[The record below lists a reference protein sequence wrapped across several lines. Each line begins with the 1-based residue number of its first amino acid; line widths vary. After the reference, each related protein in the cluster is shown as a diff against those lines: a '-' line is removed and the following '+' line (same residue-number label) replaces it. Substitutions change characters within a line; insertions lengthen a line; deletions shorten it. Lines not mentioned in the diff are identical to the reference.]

1 MENPPLSAET
11 RWKDRAETVIIGGGC
26 IGVSL
31 AYHLAKAGMKDVVLL
46 EKSELTAGSTWH
58 ARRYT
63 EDVSSRHPKA
73 GLTTY
78 FHPGI
83 NLKKIHYASI
93 KLYEKLE
100 EETGQISE
108 EFGHIIMC
116 VVTLMACEMFNV
128 VEKSNECVVGF
139 HQPGSIRIATT
150 PVRVDEFKYQMT
162 RTGWHATEQYIIEP
176 EKIQEMF
183 PLLNMNK
190 ILAGLYNP
198 GDGHIDPYSL
208 TMALAAG
215 ARKYGALLKYP
226 APVTSLIPRSDGT
239 WDVETPQGS
248 MRANRIVNAAVF
260 CIVQV
265 YGALWPRDTCIASH
279 VTWANYSFVKRREQF
294 SSQKAVMTAPRFWAH
309 EVGKMV
315 GLEHPLIP
323 VQHQYV
329 VTSTIPEV
337 KALKR
342 ELPVLRDLEGSYYL
356 RQERDGLLFGPY
368 ESQEK
373 MKVQDSWV
381 TNGVPPAGS
390 KEREKR
396 QLVMEKLKKH
406 IFRFPGFG
414 KELFESD
421 LDRIMEHVE
430 AAMEMVPVLKKA
442 DIINIVNGPITYSPD
457 ILPMVGPHQG
467 VRNYWVAIGFG
478 YGIIHAGGVGKYLSD
493 WILHGE
499 PPFDLIEL
507 DPNRYGKWTTTQ
519 YTEAKARESYGFNN
533 IVGYPKEERF
543 AGRPTQRVSGLYKI
557 LESKCSMG
565 FHAGWEQPHWFYKPG
580 QDTRYRPSFR
590 RTNWFEPVGSEYKQV
605 MQSVGV
611 IDLSPFGKFNIK
623 GQDSVRLLD
632 HLFANV
638 IPKVGFTN
646 ISHMLTPKGR
656 VYAELT
662 VSHQTPGE
670 FLLITGSGSELHDLR
685 KLFGVRDPVPTP
697 PKEWIEEEAVNG
709 GYDVEIQ
716 NITDE
721 LGVLGIAGPQA
732 RKVLQKLTSEDLS
745 DDVFKF
751 LQTKSL
757 KVSNIPVTAI
767 RISYTGE
774 LGWELYHRRED
785 SVALYDIIMNA
796 GQEEGIDNFGTYAMN
811 ALRLEKAFRAWGSEM
826 NCDTNPLEAGL
837 DYFIKL
843 NKPADFIGKQALK
856 QIKAKGL
863 TRRLVCLTL
872 ATDDVDPE
880 GNESIWYDG
889 KVVGNTTSGSYSY
902 SVQKSLAFAYVPVEL
917 SKVGQQVEVELLGTN
932 YPATVIQEP
941 LVLTEPAR
949 NRLRKKNGKDKI

>member
-1 MENPPLSAET
+1 MLRPGAQRLWSRGLRGSPGLPRSVRGREGEEKLPSSTEAK
-11 RWKDRAETVIIGGGC
+11 WKDTAETVVIGGGC
-26 IGVSL
+26 VGVSL

-58 ARRYT
+58 A
-63 EDVSSRHPKA
+63 A

-83 NLKKIHYASI
+83 NLKKIHYYSI

-100 EETGQISE
+100 EETGQ
-108 EFGHIIMC
+108 M
-116 VVTLMACEMFNV
+116 
-128 VEKSNECVVGF
+128 VGF

-176 EKIQEMF
+176 EKIQELF

-226 APVTSLIPRSDGT
+226 APVTALNPRPDGT

-248 MRANRIVNAAVF
+248 VRANRIVNAA
-260 CIVQV
+260 
-265 YGALWPRDTCIASH
+265 G
-279 VTWANYSFVKRREQF
+279 
-294 SSQKAVMTAPRFWAH
+294 FWAR
-309 EVGKMV
+309 EVGKMI

-329 VTSTIPEV
+329 ITSTIPEV

-381 TNGVPPAGS
+381 TSGVP
-390 KEREKR
+390 
-396 QLVMEKLKKH
+396 
-406 IFRFPGFG
+406 PGFG

-421 LDRIMEHVE
+421 LDRIMDHVE

-493 WILHGE
+493 WILQGE

-507 DPNRYGKWTTTQ
+507 DPNRYGKWTTPQ

-543 AGRPTQRVSGLYKI
+543 AGRPTQRIGGLYKT

-580 QDTRYRPSFR
+580 QDPQYKPSFY

-605 MQSVGV
+605 MQRVGV

-623 GQDSVRLLD
+623 GQDSIRLLD

-646 ISHMLTPKGR
+646 INHMLTPKGQ

-662 VSHQTPGE
+662 VSHQSPGE

-685 KLFGVRDPVPTP
+685 
-697 PKEWIEEEAVNG
+697 WIEEAAVKG
-709 GYDVEIQ
+709 GYDVQIK

-721 LGVLGIAGPQA
+721 LGVLGVAGPLA

-757 KVSNIPVTAI
+757 KMSSIPVTAI

-774 LGWELYHRRED
+774 LGWELYHSRED
-785 SVALYDIIMNA
+785 SAALYDAVMDA

-811 ALRLEKAFRAWGSEM
+811 VLRLEKAFRAWGSEM

-837 DYFIKL
+837 EYFVKL

-863 TRRLVCLTL
+863 RRRLVCLTL
-872 ATDDVDPE
+872 ATEDVDPE
-880 GNESIWYDG
+880 GNESIWYKG
-889 KVVGNTTSGSYSY
+889 KNADFTLTTAVNKYFCSA
-902 SVQKSLAFAYVPVEL
+902 LFCRPF
-917 SKVGQQVEVELLGTN
+917 SKHQQGQ
-932 YPATVIQEP
+932 
-941 LVLTEPAR
+941 
-949 NRLRKKNGKDKI
+949 

>member
-1 MENPPLSAET
+1 MAEV
-11 RWKDRAETVIIGGGC
+11 RRRLAHASCDQS
-26 IGVSL
+26 VSFVS
-31 AYHLAKAGMKDVVLL
+31 HLPCNVTGSFVDLPAL
-46 EKSELTAGSTWH
+46 EW
-58 ARRYT
+58 
-63 EDVSSRHPKA
+63 A

-83 NLKKIHYASI
+83 NLKKIHYDSI
-93 KLYEKLE
+93 KLYERLE
-100 EETGQISE
+100 EETGQ
-108 EFGHIIMC
+108 
-116 VVTLMACEMFNV
+116 
-128 VEKSNECVVGF
+128 VVGF
-139 HQPGSIRIATT
+139 HQPGSIRLATT

-162 RTGWHATEQYIIEP
+162 RTNWHATEQYIIEP

-190 ILAGLYNP
+190 VLAGLYNP

-226 APVTSLIPRSDGT
+226 APVTSLKLRPDGT

-248 MRANRIVNAAVF
+248 VRANRIVNAA
-260 CIVQV
+260 
-265 YGALWPRDTCIASH
+265 G
-279 VTWANYSFVKRREQF
+279 
-294 SSQKAVMTAPRFWAH
+294 FWAR
-309 EVGKMV
+309 EVGKMI

-373 MKVQDSWV
+373 MKLQASWV
-381 TNGVPPAGS
+381 AHGVP
-390 KEREKR
+390 
-396 QLVMEKLKKH
+396 
-406 IFRFPGFG
+406 PGFG

-421 LDRIMEHVE
+421 LDRIADHLE
-430 AAMEMVPVLKKA
+430 AAMEMIPVLKRA

-499 PPFDLIEL
+499 PPYDLIEL

-543 AGRPTQRVSGLYKI
+543 AGRPTQRVSGLYKT

-580 QDTRYRPSFR
+580 QDSQYRPSFR

-605 MQSVGV
+605 MQRVGV
-611 IDLSPFGKFNIK
+611 IDLSPFGKLDIK
-623 GQDSVRLLD
+623 GRDSMRLLD
-632 HLFANV
+632 HLCANV

-662 VSHQTPGE
+662 VSHQSPGE
-670 FLLITGSGSELHDLR
+670 FLLITGSGSELHDLSYR
-685 KLFGVRDPVPTP
+685 
-697 PKEWIEEEAVNG
+697 WIEEAAIRG

-721 LGVLGIAGPQA
+721 LGVLGVAGPYA
-732 RKVLQKLTSEDLS
+732 RRVLQKLTSEDLS

-757 KVSNIPVTAI
+757 KISDIPVTAI
-767 RISYTGE
+767 RISYTVTPVKGFVRPPEGDGAHRLGTAALDDGPSTSSLRCE

-785 SVALYDIIMNA
+785 SAALYERIMSA
-796 GQEEGIDNFGTYAMN
+796 GQEEGIGNFGTYALN

-837 DYFIKL
+837 GYFVKL

-856 QIKAKGL
+856 NIKAQGL
-863 TRRLVCLTL
+863 RRRL
-872 ATDDVDPE
+872 
-880 GNESIWYDG
+880 G

-902 SVQKSLAFAYVPVEL
+902 SIQKSLAFAYVPVEL
-917 SKVGQQVEVELLGTN
+917 SEVGQQVEVELLGKN
-932 YPATVIQEP
+932 YPATIIQEP
-941 LVLTEPAR
+941 LVLTEPTR
-949 NRLRKKNGKDKI
+949 TRLQKDGKKTNLEKDPFPTTKL

>member
-1 MENPPLSAET
+1 MFRSGGQWLRGLRLPRFPPRGTPGRPRSVCSRE
-11 RWKDRAETVIIGGGC
+11 
-26 IGVSL
+26 GVRVSKGFRCQDSPIPTPFPSRLL
-31 AYHLAKAGMKDVVLL
+31 A
-46 EKSELTAGSTWH
+46 
-58 ARRYT
+58 
-63 EDVSSRHPKA
+63 VSSVIYPEMVYGEANTGVYTRGKPTLICRNTMERQSRSSDNWRWLCWCESGLSLGQSRHERCGPPGKIGA
-73 GLTTY
+73 HCWIYLARSLTTY

-83 NLKKIHYASI
+83 NLKKIHYYSI

-100 EETGQISE
+100 EETGQ
-108 EFGHIIMC
+108 
-116 VVTLMACEMFNV
+116 A
-128 VEKSNECVVGF
+128 VGF

-226 APVTSLIPRSDGT
+226 APVTSLKPRSDGT
-239 WDVETPQGS
+239 WDVETLQGS
-248 MRANRIVNAAVF
+248 VRANRIVNAA
-260 CIVQV
+260 
-265 YGALWPRDTCIASH
+265 G
-279 VTWANYSFVKRREQF
+279 
-294 SSQKAVMTAPRFWAH
+294 FWAR
-309 EVGKMV
+309 EVGKMI

-329 VTSTIPEV
+329 VTSSIPEV

-342 ELPVLRDLEGSYYL
+342 ELPVLRDLEGSFYL

-373 MKVQDSWV
+373 MKVQDTWV
-381 TNGVPPAGS
+381 TKGVP
-390 KEREKR
+390 
-396 QLVMEKLKKH
+396 
-406 IFRFPGFG
+406 PGFG

-421 LDRIMEHVE
+421 LDRIMEHIE
-430 AAMEMVPVLKKA
+430 IAMEMVPVLKKA
-442 DIINIVNGPITYSPD
+442 DIINVVNGPITYSPD

-543 AGRPTQRVSGLYKI
+543 AGRPTQRVSGLYKT

-580 QDTRYRPSFR
+580 QDTGYRPSFR

-605 MQSVGV
+605 MQRVGV

-623 GQDSVRLLD
+623 GQDSIKLLD

-662 VSHQTPGE
+662 VSHQSPGE

-685 KLFGVRDPVPTP
+685 
-697 PKEWIEEEAVNG
+697 WIEEEAVRG
-709 GYDVEIQ
+709 RYDVEIK
-716 NITDE
+716 NVTDE
-721 LGVLGIAGPQA
+721 FGVLGVAGPHA

-745 DDVFKF
+745 DDAFKF

-757 KVSNIPVTAI
+757 KFSNIPVTAI

-785 SVALYDIIMNA
+785 SAALYDVVMNA

-811 ALRLEKAFRAWGSEM
+811 ALRLEKAFRAWGSESPGHLSL
-826 NCDTNPLEAGL
+826 CAELWLSPRSLPTPWDLRTTFQILPSPLSHCTSSFP
-837 DYFIKL
+837 YH
-843 NKPADFIGKQALK
+843 ALF
-856 QIKAKGL
+856 GG
-863 TRRLVCLTL
+863 R
-872 ATDDVDPE
+872 
-880 GNESIWYDG
+880 
-889 KVVGNTTSGSYSY
+889 TT
-902 SVQKSLAFAYVPVEL
+902 KDEL
-917 SKVGQQVEVELLGTN
+917 
-932 YPATVIQEP
+932 
-941 LVLTEPAR
+941 
-949 NRLRKKNGKDKI
+949 

>member
-1 MENPPLSAET
+1 MLRSGGQWLRGLRLPRFPPRGTPGRPRSVCSREGVRISKGFRCQDSPIPIPLPSRLLAVSSVSIRRWSVGRQTQVYIREGNPPSSAET
-11 RWKDRAETVIIGGGC
+11 QWKDRAETVIIGGGC
-26 IGVSL
+26 VGVSL

-58 ARRYT
+58 AVRKT
-63 EDVSSRHPKA
+63 PQNC
-73 GLTTY
+73 LTTY

-83 NLKKIHYASI
+83 NLKKIHYYSI

-100 EETGQISE
+100 EETGQ
-108 EFGHIIMC
+108 
-116 VVTLMACEMFNV
+116 A
-128 VEKSNECVVGF
+128 VGF

-226 APVTSLIPRSDGT
+226 ALVTSLKPRSDGT

-248 MRANRIVNAAVF
+248 VRANRIVNAA
-260 CIVQV
+260 
-265 YGALWPRDTCIASH
+265 
-279 VTWANYSFVKRREQF
+279 
-294 SSQKAVMTAPRFWAH
+294 
-309 EVGKMV
+309 
-315 GLEHPLIP
+315 
-323 VQHQYV
+323 
-329 VTSTIPEV
+329 
-337 KALKR
+337 
-342 ELPVLRDLEGSYYL
+342 
-356 RQERDGLLFGPY
+356 
-368 ESQEK
+368 
-373 MKVQDSWV
+373 
-381 TNGVPPAGS
+381 
-390 KEREKR
+390 
-396 QLVMEKLKKH
+396 
-406 IFRFPGFG
+406 GFG

-421 LDRIMEHVE
+421 LDRIMEHIE
-430 AAMEMVPVLKKA
+430 IAMEMVPVLKKA
-442 DIINIVNGPITYSPD
+442 DIINVVNGPITYSPD

-467 VRNYWVAIGFG
+467 VRNYWVAVGFG

-543 AGRPTQRVSGLYKI
+543 AGRPTQRVSGLYKT

-580 QDTRYRPSFR
+580 QDTGYRPSFR

-605 MQSVGV
+605 MQRVGV

-623 GQDSVRLLD
+623 GQDSIRLLD

-662 VSHQTPGE
+662 VSHQSPGE
-670 FLLITGSGSELHDLR
+670 FLLVTGSGSELHDLR
-685 KLFGVRDPVPTP
+685 
-697 PKEWIEEEAVNG
+697 WIEEEAVRG
-709 GYDVEIQ
+709 RYDVEIK
-716 NITDE
+716 NVTDE
-721 LGVLGIAGPQA
+721 FGVLGVAGPHA

-745 DDVFKF
+745 DDAFKF

-757 KVSNIPVTAI
+757 KFSNIPVTAI

-785 SVALYDIIMNA
+785 SAALYDVIMNA

-837 DYFIKL
+837 EYFVKL
-843 NKPADFIGKQALK
+843 NKPADFIGKEALK
-856 QIKAKGL
+856 QIRAKGL

-880 GNESIWYDG
+880 GNESVWWNG

-902 SVQKSLAFAYVPVEL
+902 SIQKSLAFAYVPIEL
-917 SKVGQQVEVELLGTN
+917 SQVGQQVEVELLGRN
-932 YPATVIQEP
+932 YPATIIQEP
-941 LVLTEPAR
+941 LVLTEQTR
-949 NRLRKKNGKDKI
+949 NQLQKNGGKDKM

>member
-1 MENPPLSAET
+1 MVPRKDNPPLPAET

-26 IGVSL
+26 VGVSL

-58 ARRYT
+58 A
-63 EDVSSRHPKA
+63 A

-83 NLKKIHYASI
+83 NLKKIHYDSI

-100 EETGQISE
+100 EETGQ
-108 EFGHIIMC
+108 
-116 VVTLMACEMFNV
+116 
-128 VEKSNECVVGF
+128 VVGF

-226 APVTSLIPRSDGT
+226 APVTSLKPRSDGT

-248 MRANRIVNAAVF
+248 VRAKRIVNAA
-260 CIVQV
+260 
-265 YGALWPRDTCIASH
+265 G
-279 VTWANYSFVKRREQF
+279 
-294 SSQKAVMTAPRFWAH
+294 FWAR

-315 GLEHPLIP
+315 TRTF
-323 VQHQYV
+323 QHQYV

-337 KALKR
+337 KALKK

-381 TNGVPPAGS
+381 TSGVPSVGS

-396 QLVMEKLKKH
+396 QLVVEKLKKH
-406 IFRFPGFG
+406 APHCFGRLPSDKGVLLLFHHNLNLSSSCSLPLHTLFPYENF
-414 KELFESD
+414 
-421 LDRIMEHVE
+421 
-430 AAMEMVPVLKKA
+430 
-442 DIINIVNGPITYSPD
+442 INWASSVVTTATI
-457 ILPMVGPHQG
+457 
-467 VRNYWVAIGFG
+467 

-543 AGRPTQRVSGLYKI
+543 AGRPTQRVSGLYKT

-565 FHAGWEQPHWFYKPG
+565 FHAGWEQPHWFYKLG
-580 QDTRYRPSFR
+580 QDTGYRPSFR

-605 MQSVGV
+605 MQRVGV

-623 GQDSVRLLD
+623 GQDSTRLLD

-662 VSHQTPGE
+662 VSHQSPGE

-685 KLFGVRDPVPTP
+685 
-697 PKEWIEEEAVNG
+697 WIEEEAVKG
-709 GYDVEIQ
+709 GYNVEIK
-716 NITDE
+716 NVTDE
-721 LGVLGIAGPQA
+721 LGVLGVAGPHA

-785 SVALYDIIMNA
+785 SVALYNAIMNA

-837 DYFIKL
+837 EYFVKL

-856 QIKAKGL
+856 QIKAAGL
-863 TRRLVCLTL
+863 KRRLVCLTL

-880 GNESIWYDG
+880 GNESIWHKG
-889 KVVGNTTSGSYSY
+889 RVVGNTTSGSYSY
-902 SVQKSLAFAYVPVEL
+902 SIQKSLAFAYVPVEL
-917 SKVGQQVEVELLGTN
+917 SKVGQQVEVELLGKH
-932 YPATVIQEP
+932 YPAIIIQEP
-941 LVLTEPAR
+941 LVLTEPTR
-949 NRLRKKNGKDKI
+949 NRLQKKGGKDKI

>member
-1 MENPPLSAET
+1 MLRAGAQRLRGLPLPGLPLPGLLGRPRSACSRGEENPPLSAET

-26 IGVSL
+26 VGVSL

-46 EKSELTAGSTWH
+46 EKLELTAGSTWH
-58 ARRYT
+58 A
-63 EDVSSRHPKA
+63 A

-83 NLKKIHYASI
+83 NLKKIHYYSI

-100 EETGQISE
+100 EETGQ
-108 EFGHIIMC
+108 
-116 VVTLMACEMFNV
+116 
-128 VEKSNECVVGF
+128 VVGF

-183 PLLNMNK
+183 PLLNMSK
-190 ILAGLYNP
+190 VLAGLYNP

-226 APVTSLIPRSDGT
+226 APVTSLKPRSDGT

-248 MRANRIVNAAVF
+248 MRANRVVNAA
-260 CIVQV
+260 
-265 YGALWPRDTCIASH
+265 G
-279 VTWANYSFVKRREQF
+279 
-294 SSQKAVMTAPRFWAH
+294 FWAR
-309 EVGKMV
+309 EVGKMI

-323 VQHQYV
+323 VQHQYL

-342 ELPVLRDLEGSYYL
+342 ELPVLRDLEGSFYL

-381 TNGVPPAGS
+381 TTGVP
-390 KEREKR
+390 
-396 QLVMEKLKKH
+396 
-406 IFRFPGFG
+406 PGFG

-421 LDRIMEHVE
+421 LDRITEHVE
-430 AAMEMVPVLKKA
+430 AAMELVPVLKKA
-442 DIINIVNGPITYSPD
+442 DIITIVNGPITYSPD

-467 VRNYWVAIGFG
+467 VRNYWVAVGFG
-478 YGIIHAGGVGKYLSD
+478 YGIVHAGGVGKYLSD

-507 DPNRYGKWTTTQ
+507 DPNRYGKWTTTE

-557 LESKCSMG
+557 LQSKCSMG

-580 QDTRYRPSFR
+580 QDTQYRPSFR

-605 MQSVGV
+605 MQRVGV

-623 GQDSVRLLD
+623 GQDSIRLLD

-662 VSHQTPGE
+662 VSHQSPGE
-670 FLLITGSGSELHDLR
+670 FLLITGSGSELHDL
-685 KLFGVRDPVPTP
+685 
-697 PKEWIEEEAVNG
+697 
-709 GYDVEIQ
+709 
-716 NITDE
+716 
-721 LGVLGIAGPQA
+721 
-732 RKVLQKLTSEDLS
+732 
-745 DDVFKF
+745 
-751 LQTKSL
+751 
-757 KVSNIPVTAI
+757 
-767 RISYTGE
+767 E

-785 SVALYDIIMNA
+785 SAALYDVIMNA
-796 GQEEGIDNFGTYAMN
+796 GQEEGIDNFGTYALN

-837 DYFIKL
+837 EYFVKL

-856 QIKAKGL
+856 QIKAEGL
-863 TRRLVCLTL
+863 KRRLVCLTL

-902 SVQKSLAFAYVPVEL
+902 SIQRSLAFAYVPVEL
-917 SKVGQQVEVELLGTN
+917 GKVGQQVEVELLGKN
-932 YPATVIQEP
+932 YPAVIIQEP
-941 LVLTEPAR
+941 LVLTEPTR
-949 NRLRKKNGKDKI
+949 NRLKKKGGKDKI

>member
-1 MENPPLSAET
+1 EENLPLSAET
-11 RWKDRAETVIIGGGC
+11 QWKDRAETVIIGGGC

-31 AYHLAKAGMKDVVLL
+31 AYHLAKAGMRDVVLL

-58 ARRYT
+58 A
-63 EDVSSRHPKA
+63 A

-83 NLKKIHYASI
+83 NLKKIHYDSI

-100 EETGQISE
+100 EETGQ
-108 EFGHIIMC
+108 
-116 VVTLMACEMFNV
+116 
-128 VEKSNECVVGF
+128 VVGF

-162 RTGWHATEQYIIEP
+162 RTGWQATEQYIIGP

-183 PLLNMNK
+183 PLLNMDK

-226 APVTSLIPRSDGT
+226 APVTSLKPRLDGT

-248 MRANRIVNAAVF
+248 ITANRIVNAA
-260 CIVQV
+260 
-265 YGALWPRDTCIASH
+265 G
-279 VTWANYSFVKRREQF
+279 
-294 SSQKAVMTAPRFWAH
+294 FWAR
-309 EVGKMV
+309 EVGAMI

-337 KALKR
+337 QALKQ

-373 MKVQDSWV
+373 MKVQDTWV
-381 TNGVPPAGS
+381 TSGVP
-390 KEREKR
+390 
-396 QLVMEKLKKH
+396 
-406 IFRFPGFG
+406 PGFG

-442 DIINIVNGPITYSPD
+442 DIISVVNGPITYTPD

-467 VRNYWVAIGFG
+467 VRNYWVAVGFG
-478 YGIIHAGGVGKYLSD
+478 YGIIHAGGAGKYLSD
-493 WILHGE
+493 WILQGE

-507 DPNRYGKWTTTQ
+507 DPNRYAKWTTAQ

-533 IVGYPKEERF
+533 IVGYPKEERL
-543 AGRPTQRVSGLYKI
+543 AGRPTQRVSGLYQA
-557 LESKCSMG
+557 LAPKCSMG
-565 FHAGWEQPHWFYKPG
+565 FHAGWEQPNWFYRPG
-580 QDTRYRPSFR
+580 QDTQYRPSFR

-605 MQSVGV
+605 TQKVGV
-611 IDLSPFGKFNIK
+611 IDLTPFGKFHIK
-623 GQDSVRLLD
+623 GQHSVRLLD
-632 HLFANV
+632 HLVANV

-646 ISHMLTPKGR
+646 ISHMLTPRGR

-662 VSHQTPGE
+662 VSHQSPGE

-685 KLFGVRDPVPTP
+685 
-697 PKEWIEEEAVNG
+697 WIEEVANKG
-709 GYDVEIQ
+709 GYDVEIR

-721 LGVLGIAGPQA
+721 LGVLGVAGPHS
-732 RKVLQKLTSEDLS
+732 RRVLQKLTSEDLS
-745 DDVFKF
+745 ESAFKF
-751 LQTKSL
+751 LQSKSF
-757 KVSNIPVTAI
+757 KVSGIPVTAI

-774 LGWELYHRRED
+774 LGWELYHRPED
-785 SVALYDIIMNA
+785 SAPLYEAIMNS
-796 GQEEGIDNFGTYAMN
+796 GQQEGIDNFGTYALN
-811 ALRLEKAFRAWGSEM
+811 ALRLEKAFRAWGAEM

-837 DYFIKL
+837 EYFVKL

-856 QIKAKGL
+856 QIKAEGL

-880 GNESIWYDG
+880 GNESIWFHG

-902 SVQKSLAFAYVPVEL
+902 SIQKSLAFAYVPIEL
-917 SKVGQQVEVELLGTN
+917 SEVGQQVEVELLGKN

-941 LVLTEPAR
+941 LVLTEPTR
-949 NRLRKKNGKDKI
+949 NRLEKKGGKDKT

>member
-1 MENPPLSAET
+1 MFRPGAQRLRGLQLRSFPLRGSPGRPRSVCAREGEENAPLSAET

-26 IGVSL
+26 VGVSL

-58 ARRYT
+58 A
-63 EDVSSRHPKA
+63 
-73 GLTTY
+73 
-78 FHPGI
+78 
-83 NLKKIHYASI
+83 
-93 KLYEKLE
+93 
-100 EETGQISE
+100 
-108 EFGHIIMC
+108 
-116 VVTLMACEMFNV
+116 
-128 VEKSNECVVGF
+128 VVGF

-162 RTGWHATEQYIIEP
+162 RTGWHATEQYIIGP

-226 APVTSLIPRSDGT
+226 APVTSLKPRSDGT

-248 MRANRIVNAAVF
+248 MRANRIVNAA
-260 CIVQV
+260 
-265 YGALWPRDTCIASH
+265 G
-279 VTWANYSFVKRREQF
+279 
-294 SSQKAVMTAPRFWAH
+294 FWAR
-309 EVGKMV
+309 EVGQMI

-373 MKVQDSWV
+373 MKLQDSWV
-381 TNGVPPAGS
+381 TSGVP
-390 KEREKR
+390 
-396 QLVMEKLKKH
+396 
-406 IFRFPGFG
+406 PGFG

-442 DIINIVNGPITYSPD
+442 DIINVVNGPITYSPD

-543 AGRPTQRVSGLYKI
+543 AGRPTQRVSGLYKT
-557 LESKCSMG
+557 LKSKCSMG
-565 FHAGWEQPHWFYKPG
+565 FHAGWEQPHWFYKPD
-580 QDTRYRPSFR
+580 QDPGYRPSFR

-605 MQSVGV
+605 MQKVGV
-611 IDLSPFGKFNIK
+611 IDLSPFGKFTVK
-623 GQDSVRLLD
+623 GQDSIRLLD

-638 IPKVGFTN
+638 IPQVGCTN

-662 VSHQTPGE
+662 VSHQSPGE

-685 KLFGVRDPVPTP
+685 
-697 PKEWIEEEAVNG
+697 WIEEEAVTG
-709 GYDVEIQ
+709 GYNVEIK
-716 NITDE
+716 NMTDV
-721 LGVLGIAGPQA
+721 LGVLGVAGPHA

-745 DDVFKF
+745 DGAFKF
-751 LQTKSL
+751 LQTKAF
-757 KVSNIPVTAI
+757 KVANIPVTAI
-767 RISYTGE
+767 RISYT
-774 LGWELYHRRED
+774 
-785 SVALYDIIMNA
+785 
-796 GQEEGIDNFGTYAMN
+796 
-811 ALRLEKAFRAWGSEM
+811 M

-837 DYFIKL
+837 EYFVKL

-863 TRRLVCLTL
+863 KRRLVCLTL

-902 SVQKSLAFAYVPVEL
+902 SIQKSLAFAYVPVEL
-917 SKVGQQVEVELLGTN
+917 SKVGQQVEVELLGKN

-941 LVLTEPAR
+941 LVLTEPTR
-949 NRLRKKNGKDKI
+949 NRLQKKGGKDKI

>member
-1 MENPPLSAET
+1 MLRSGGQWLRGLRLPRFPPRGTPGRPRSVCSREGVRISKGFRCQDSPIPIPLPSRLLAVSSVSIRRWSVGRQTQVYIREGNPPSSAET
-11 RWKDRAETVIIGGGC
+11 QWKDRAETVIIGGGC
-26 IGVSL
+26 VGVSL

-58 ARRYT
+58 AVRKT
-63 EDVSSRHPKA
+63 PQNC
-73 GLTTY
+73 LTTY

-83 NLKKIHYASI
+83 NLKKIHYYSI

-100 EETGQISE
+100 EETGQ
-108 EFGHIIMC
+108 
-116 VVTLMACEMFNV
+116 A
-128 VEKSNECVVGF
+128 VGF

-226 APVTSLIPRSDGT
+226 ALVTSLKPRSDGT

-248 MRANRIVNAAVF
+248 VRANRIVNAAV
-260 CIVQV
+260 
-265 YGALWPRDTCIASH
+265 
-279 VTWANYSFVKRREQF
+279 
-294 SSQKAVMTAPRFWAH
+294 
-309 EVGKMV
+309 
-315 GLEHPLIP
+315 
-323 VQHQYV
+323 QHQYV
-329 VTSTIPEV
+329 VTSSIPEV

-342 ELPVLRDLEGSYYL
+342 ELPVLRDLEGSFYL

-373 MKVQDSWV
+373 MKVQDTWV
-381 TNGVPPAGS
+381 TNGVP
-390 KEREKR
+390 
-396 QLVMEKLKKH
+396 
-406 IFRFPGFG
+406 PGFG

-421 LDRIMEHVE
+421 LDRIMEHIE
-430 AAMEMVPVLKKA
+430 IAMEMVPVLKKA
-442 DIINIVNGPITYSPD
+442 DIINVVNGPITYSPD

-467 VRNYWVAIGFG
+467 VRNYWVAVGFG

-543 AGRPTQRVSGLYKI
+543 AGRPTQRVSGLYKT

-580 QDTRYRPSFR
+580 QDTGYRPSFR

-605 MQSVGV
+605 MQRVGV

-623 GQDSVRLLD
+623 GQDSIRLLD

-662 VSHQTPGE
+662 VSHQSPGE
-670 FLLITGSGSELHDLR
+670 FLLVTGSGSELHDLR
-685 KLFGVRDPVPTP
+685 
-697 PKEWIEEEAVNG
+697 WIEEEAVRG
-709 GYDVEIQ
+709 RYDVEIK
-716 NITDE
+716 NVTDE
-721 LGVLGIAGPQA
+721 FGVLGVAGPHA

-745 DDVFKF
+745 DDAFKF

-757 KVSNIPVTAI
+757 KFSNIPVTAI

-785 SVALYDIIMNA
+785 SAALYDVIMNA

-837 DYFIKL
+837 EYFVKL
-843 NKPADFIGKQALK
+843 NKPADFIGKEALK
-856 QIKAKGL
+856 QIRAKGL

-880 GNESIWYDG
+880 GNESVWWNG

-902 SVQKSLAFAYVPVEL
+902 SIQKSLAFAYVPIEL
-917 SKVGQQVEVELLGTN
+917 SQVGQQVEVELLGRN
-932 YPATVIQEP
+932 YPATIIQEP
-941 LVLTEPAR
+941 LVLTEQTR
-949 NRLRKKNGKDKI
+949 NQLQKNGGKDKM